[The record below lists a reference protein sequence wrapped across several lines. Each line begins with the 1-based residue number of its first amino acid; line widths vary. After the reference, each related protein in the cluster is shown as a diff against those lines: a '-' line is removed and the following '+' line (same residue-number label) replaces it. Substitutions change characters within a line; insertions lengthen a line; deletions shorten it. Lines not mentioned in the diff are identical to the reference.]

1 MPSGEGE
8 INNKHLGR
16 MRFKEEKRDTRHL
29 LGILVYPWYLD
40 FSQER
45 DHGKKFW
52 VTTKIKKWKN
62 HNNSL
67 DPGLALKHPKQN
79 QKMEDC

>member
-1 MPSGEGE
+1 MGQIENPNISALNSRNPGYNWVPSGEGE

-40 FSQER
+40 LSQER

-52 VTTKIKKWKN
+52 VTTKIKK
-62 HNNSL
+62 
-67 DPGLALKHPKQN
+67 
-79 QKMEDC
+79 